1 MGREEHERK
10 FEQALERHL
19 RRNADGARNE
29 ADAGAD
35 VGDET
40 SGTATCPDAE
50 TLAAFHEGLLMSEEM
65 NVTTEHIAGCS
76 RCQQILLHLEA
87 TDEIPLEVEAEKE
100 LQMREPVLPT
110 GALDYGATQKP
121 SMTVAAQ
128 PKPSLKAP
136 KDISG
141 GRGFRALRWAAP
153 AGAIAAGL
161 LIWIAVRDSKV
172 QAPGRFD
179 HVQVAQEELRN
190 EQLASPRPL
199 PAAPPPERNTNINR
213 LNEPRKDNGRFKQ
226 PPEKPGALSAPK
238 HSISDSIASRVDLGA
253 GTRTSGANAP
263 QVSRESGDETLQAAT
278 PVVPESR
285 PSSEPKDTVA
295 STGPPTAA
303 PKTSGDARAE
313 SAAGGEAAKKIV
325 KQDANATKTVE
336 SSSNGDI
343 AQQVVAMD
351 KLELAPSLKKGVF
364 ENAKIILAPKGRVR
378 WRLLSGGGIE
388 RSSDAGL
395 TWLPQNSG
403 VNIDPIAGSAPS
415 NTVCW
420 IIGRGGTILK
430 TTDGGSH
437 WSRVASLNVG
447 ETSGIE
453 GLDAMHAIVYDGT
466 AVIPVRF
473 ATNDG
478 GVTWFRT
485 NK

>member
-19 RRNADGARNE
+19 RRDAAGARNE
-29 ADAGAD
+29 ADARAD
-35 VGDET
+35 VGDDT
-40 SGTATCPDAE
+40 GGTDTCPDAE
-50 TLAAFHEGLLMSEEM
+50 TLSAFHEGLLMSEEM

-100 LQMREPVLPT
+100 LQMHEPVLST
-110 GALDYGATQKP
+110 GARDYGATQKP
-121 SMTVAAQ
+121 SMTAAAQ
-128 PKPSLKAP
+128 PKQSLKAP

-172 QAPGRFD
+172 QAPGGFE
-179 HVQVAQEELRN
+179 HVQVAEEGLRD

-199 PAAPPPERNTNINR
+199 PAAPPSERNTNTNR

-263 QVSRESGDETLQAAT
+263 QGSRESG
-278 PVVPESR
+278 PESR
-285 PSSEPKDTVA
+285 PSSEPKDAVA
-295 STGPPTAA
+295 SAGPPTAA

-313 SAAGGEAAKKIV
+313 SVAGGESAKKIV
-325 KQDANATKTVE
+325 KKDANATQTAE
-336 SSSNGDI
+336 SRSNGDI

-351 KLELAPSLKKGVF
+351 KLELAPSLEKRVF

-485 NK
+485 NQ